1 MTIPEHILYVAILV
15 AGLAVACLLFTIPI
29 RLGTNKGLSPRAM
42 RRIRI
47 FTWGGLLTGVLW
59 FIALV
64 LALTGESDAGEDT
77 RP

>member
-1 MTIPEHILYVAILV
+1 MTLPEHILYVAILLV
-15 AGLAVACLLFTIPI
+15 GLAVVYRLFTIPI
-29 RLGTNKGLSPRAM
+29 RLGTTRGLSPRAM

-59 FIALV
+59 LIALV